1 MPASK
6 AKHLSSLI
14 RSATKRTTAT
24 PPAAA
29 SAADDATLKN
39 YVSSL
44 DLSSPPCLPVSPETL
59 SHSKSSYSKPLSR
72 LAIDSLKLQGSP
84 AHCDN
89 STKQLSREITAILCG
104 EADLDSASSPDSEV
118 NDDEKPLEKVLDIPW
133 FSNMSHNN
141 TSLRRKEVS
150 RERKQ
155 KWVYKGTQTNRI
167 GRLVSMCANKVGADA
182 TLQVF
187 GKLGRETGVK
197 EFNALIG
204 IYIAKARSTDDE
216 DVSIEQI
223 QKAYMLFKSMK
234 EQGFPVEEETYG
246 PFLLYLIEME
256 NYLIA
261 LCGSGRKREIM
272 LLLET
277 IDITQVSSLD
287 SVAIIFKSLGRLL
300 LEAFAKKF
308 ILALKTKDIGAENIS
323 NFIYDYAI
331 SMPNLAVKDV
341 VSSFKNLHTELE
353 IKPSSVPYEKLIRY
367 CCDSLK
373 LICTLTKR
381 TVSLLLQC
389 AQVHVALDTVDQIFE
404 AGLGLSIETFNSIL
418 DACDES
424 CDYNLVCRIYSL
436 IRCHSLKPN
445 NETFRSLINLFVKMK
460 DFDGAYGMIDDLEKM
475 NLMPSASMYNAIM
488 AGYFR
493 EKNID
498 DGLMVLKQMEK
509 AGVRPNSQT
518 FSYLISNCSCE
529 EDIIKC
535 YEELKHSGVQVTKH
549 VFMAL
554 INAYAACGKFEKAKQ
569 VVSGKGVPAKSL
581 NEIKSV
587 LVSALASHGKMSDAL
602 HLYEEMKKAECNP
615 DPRAIKCL
623 IEHLK
628 SEGELSRLLHLLKE
642 LEDSDYWVQCC
653 CRVMLYCVRH
663 KHLSSVFDLVKQ
675 LKDKLCYDE
684 EAAEALF
691 DEVFCQIAE
700 TEPSNV
706 QIGLDL
712 LQAIKED
719 FGLHPSRKTLDFLL
733 SACVK
738 AKDLQS
744 AFLIWKEYQTAGLPY
759 NVLSF
764 LRMYQALL
772 ASGDHKSASDLL
784 IQIPKD
790 DPHVLCIVKACQ
802 ATYRDQASQT
812 TCMNTSSGKR
822 KKKKKKKGSVNN

>member
-24 PPAAA
+24 ATAPAASA
-29 SAADDATLKN
+29 TAAAADDATLKN
-39 YVSSL
+39 FVSSL
-44 DLSSPPCLPVSPETL
+44 DLSSPPCLPVSRETL
-59 SHSKSSYSKPLSR
+59 SQSKSSYSKPLSR

-104 EADLDSASSPDSEV
+104 ETDLDSVSSPDLEV
-118 NDDEKPLEKVLDIPW
+118 TDDERPLEKVLDIPW

-216 DVSIEQI
+216 DVAIEQI
-223 QKAYMLFKSMK
+223 QKAFMLFKSMK

-246 PFLLYLIEME
+246 PFLLYLIEMGWVE
-256 NYLIA
+256 EFNF
-261 LCGSGRKREIM
+261 LCKVIPNSPSRLAYYEM
-272 LLLET
+272 LLWIRVNNEEKIQELCMKVTADDGGE
-277 IDITQVSSLD
+277 
-287 SVAIIFKSLGRLL
+287 
-300 LEAFAKKF
+300 
-308 ILALKTKDIGAENIS
+308 
-323 NFIYDYAI
+323 
-331 SMPNLAVKDV
+331 VKDV

-373 LICTLTKR
+373 
-381 TVSLLLQC
+381 
-389 AQVHVALDTVDQIFE
+389 VHVALDTVDQIFE

-424 CDYNLVCRIYSL
+424 CDYNLVRRIYSL
-436 IRCHSLKPN
+436 ICCHSLKPN

-475 NLMPSASMYNAIM
+475 NLIPSASMYNAIM

-602 HLYEEMKKAECNP
+602 YLYEEMKKAECNL

-628 SEGELSRLLHLLKE
+628 SEGESSRLLHLLKE

-744 AFLIWKEYQTAGLPY
+744 AFLIWKEYKTAGLPY

-802 ATYRDQASQT
+802 ATYRDHASQT
-812 TCMNTSSGKR
+812 TCMKTSSGRR
-822 KKKKKKKGSVNN
+822 KKKKKKKGSVN